1 MKKILQFKNEYEFLS
16 NFYEARTEYEGVVYP
31 TSEHAYQAA
40 KSKDATTRY
49 VISKLET
56 PDEAKKMGNII
67 KIRDDW
73 DEIKTQV
80 MYDCLVSKFS
90 DKKLA
95 KKLLATGDKE
105 LIEGNHHS
113 DMFWG
118 KVDGVGYNMLGRIL
132 MRIRSELRV
141 FQTEDNSKYMLV
153 RVREVRE
160 KIALVD
166 VSKKC
171 NTITDTRRRV
181 KEAYDNGLITFDDCD
196 PKIVT
201 ANVLNTSPQTIYN
214 DEKYEYKIIEVE

>member
-1 MKKILQFKNEYEFLS
+1 MNKILQFKNEYEFLS

-40 KSKDATTRY
+40 KTKDATTRY

-73 DEIKTQV
+73 DEIKTRV

-90 DKKLA
+90 DKNLA
-95 KKLLATGDKE
+95 KKLLATGDME
-105 LIEGNHHS
+105 LIEGNHHG

-118 KVDGVGYNMLGRIL
+118 KVDGVGANMLGRIL
-132 MRIRSELRV
+132 MRIRSELRG
-141 FQTEDNSKYMLV
+141 FQTENNSRYMSV
-153 RVREVRE
+153 RLREVRE

-166 VSKKC
+166 ISEC
-171 NTITDTRRRV
+171 DTIAYASRQV
-181 KEAYDNGLITFDDCD
+181 KEAYDKGLITFDDCD
-196 PKIVT
+196 PKIVISEVS
-201 ANVLNTSPQTIYN
+201 NMSPCTIYN
-214 DEKYEYKIIEVE
+214 DENYEYKVMEVK